1 MKKTYKIIMISLIA
15 VIVLGIGIVVGNS
28 WHTKTQQPKVSTTTI
43 TNNTAKGEASKEEKE
58 ALKSSE
64 QALSEAT
71 KKVVDSAI
79 KKEEPATPQQT
90 NQPQQKQETQ
100 QPQTQQAPTPAPVKQ
115 AIPTNNKVV
124 CIDAGHQRYGNS
136 AKEPIGPGAT
146 QTKAKVTTGA
156 TGIRSH
162 RTESQINLEIA
173 LKLQR
178 ILQSRGYTVVMCRT
192 SQDVNLSNKERA
204 DIANKA
210 HAGAFIRLHCDS
222 SDNQSVNGVTG
233 LAPASGNPYLSSSIV
248 SSSQSLTR
256 AVVNGL
262 CSATGAKNRGLSLVN
277 NMSGI
282 NWTQVPVALVEM
294 GFISNPNEDAN
305 LTNDA
310 YQEKVANGI
319 ANGIASFLH

>member
-1 MKKTYKIIMISLIA
+1 M
-15 VIVLGIGIVVGNS
+15 
-28 WHTKTQQPKVSTTTI
+28 
-43 TNNTAKGEASKEEKE
+43 
-58 ALKSSE
+58 
-64 QALSEAT
+64 
-71 KKVVDSAI
+71 
-79 KKEEPATPQQT
+79 
-90 NQPQQKQETQ
+90 
-100 QPQTQQAPTPAPVKQ
+100 
-115 AIPTNNKVV
+115 
-124 CIDAGHQRYGNS
+124 
-136 AKEPIGPGAT
+136 
-146 QTKAKVTTGA
+146 TTGA

>member
-1 MKKTYKIIMISLIA
+1 MKNKYKIIIVGLLA
-15 VIVLGIGIVVGNS
+15 VLVLGIGIALTAS
-28 WHTKTQQPKVSTTTI
+28 KQTKSQQPKVSTTTI
-43 TNNTAKGEASKEEKE
+43 TNNTAKGEASEAEKE

-71 KKVVDSAI
+71 KKVVESAN
-79 KKEEPATPQQT
+79 KKEEPQT
-90 NQPQQKQETQ
+90 NEPQQKQEAQKPQ
-100 QPQTQQAPTPAPVKQ
+100 QAQQTQQTATPAPVKQ
-115 AIPTNNKVV
+115 AVPTNNKVV

-136 AKEPIGPGAT
+136 AKEPIGPGAS

-192 SQDVNLSNKERA
+192 SQDVNISNKERA

-222 SDNQSVNGVTG
+222 SNNQSVNGVTG
-233 LAPASGNPYLSSSIV
+233 LAPASGNPYLSPSIV